1 MVAAVVA
8 CFAASCLAAAC
19 RPAQPREHRGDTYVS
34 LAQLPDWSGAWVVPL
49 DAFLA
54 ENGRQRIIGDPASPP
69 LTPAFAEILERQRRD
84 SVTRQATN
92 AERCLPNG
100 MPNVM
105 RYAFAIEF
113 LFTPGRV
120 TILLEQDSMILASSQ
135 PNGYRLTTPPTEF
148 LMEDTMT
155 KRVVAA
161 VSVLALIASVAFA
174 EPHRKRIREFL
185 TGYEETPLALS
196 TTGKGTFVAR
206 LDLNTQEIEY
216 ELSYADLEAEVT
228 QAHIHFG
235 STRQSGG
242 ISVFLCTNLGNG
254 PAGTQLCPAQPAT
267 ITGTI
272 TPSDVIGAAAQGI
285 AAGEFAELM
294 QAIQNGVTYVNVHT
308 TKYPAGEI
316 RAQLR

>member
-1 MVAAVVA
+1 MCGWVWVDVADDHGRTETYGFEGLAPSELAWFFGWTKHALTPGEVVTAAV
-8 CFAASCLAAAC
+8 
-19 RPAQPREHRGDTYVS
+19 T
-34 LAQLPDWSGAWVVPL
+34 DW
-49 DAFLA
+49 
-54 ENGRQRIIGDPASPP
+54 
-69 LTPAFAEILERQRRD
+69 TILK
-84 SVTRQATN
+84 
-92 AERCLPNG
+92 
-100 MPNVM
+100 
-105 RYAFAIEF
+105 
-113 LFTPGRV
+113 GRV
-120 TILLEQDSMILASSQ
+120 WILASSQ
-135 PNGYRLTTPPTEF
+135 PQRLSSYNSPHRI

-174 EPHRKRIREFL
+174 EPHWKRIREFL

-235 STRQSGG
+235 STRQTGG

-254 PAGTQLCPAQPAT
+254 PAGTQLCPAAPAT
-267 ITGTI
+267 VTGTI

-285 AAGEFAELM
+285 AAGEFAELV

-308 TKYPAGEI
+308 TKYPVGEI